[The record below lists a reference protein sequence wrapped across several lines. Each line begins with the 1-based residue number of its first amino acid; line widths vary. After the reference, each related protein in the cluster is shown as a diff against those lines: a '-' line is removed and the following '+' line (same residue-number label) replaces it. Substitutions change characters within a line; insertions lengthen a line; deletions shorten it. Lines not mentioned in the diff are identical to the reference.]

1 MHHLLMRTSIG
12 PGLWKQDA
20 TTAVQQYEPTSR
32 ASELILSIESSKV
45 YTMRHATMTNGFQV
59 QDDGT
64 SIEVEVTKDSLE
76 SENVYCIIDD
86 ASKSI
91 FIWKGRRSGVRKK
104 FIGAQTANRMRSE
117 YGTTFKVHSLDEGEE
132 PAVFFIAISNNSGS
146 ES

>member
-1 MHHLLMRTSIG
+1 
-12 PGLWKQDA
+12 
-20 TTAVQQYEPTSR
+20 
-32 ASELILSIESSKV
+32 
-45 YTMRHATMTNGFQV
+45 MRHATMANGFQV

-117 YGTTFKVHSLDEGEE
+117 HGTTFRVHSLDEGEE
-132 PAVFFIAISNNSGS
+132 PAVFFTAISNNSGPHA
-146 ES
+146 

>member
-1 MHHLLMRTSIG
+1 M
-12 PGLWKQDA
+12 
-20 TTAVQQYEPTSR
+20 V
-32 ASELILSIESSKV
+32 
-45 YTMRHATMTNGFQV
+45 NGFQV

-86 ASKSI
+86 VSRSI

-132 PAVFFIAISNNSGS
+132 PAIFFTAITNNSGS
-146 ES
+146 ET

>member
-1 MHHLLMRTSIG
+1 M
-12 PGLWKQDA
+12 A
-20 TTAVQQYEPTSR
+20 
-32 ASELILSIESSKV
+32 
-45 YTMRHATMTNGFQV
+45 NGFQV

-64 SIEVEVTKDSLE
+64 SIEVAVTKDSLE

-86 ASKSI
+86 TSKSI

-132 PAVFFIAISNNSGS
+132 PAVFFTALSNNSGS
-146 ES
+146 QA

>member
-1 MHHLLMRTSIG
+1 MRTSIG

-20 TTAVQQYEPTSR
+20 IIVAAPCEPTSK
-32 ASELILSIESSKV
+32 ASELILSIELSNV
-45 YTMRHATMTNGFQV
+45 YIMRHVTMANGFQV

-64 SIEVEVTKDSLE
+64 SIEVEVTKDTLE

-86 ASKSI
+86 ASRSI

-132 PAVFFIAISNNSGS
+132 PAVFFTALSNNSGAQA
-146 ES
+146 